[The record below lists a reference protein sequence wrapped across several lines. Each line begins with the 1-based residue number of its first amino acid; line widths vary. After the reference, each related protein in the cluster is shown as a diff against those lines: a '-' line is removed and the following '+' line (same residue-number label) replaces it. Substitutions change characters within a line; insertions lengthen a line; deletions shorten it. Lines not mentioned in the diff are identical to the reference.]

1 MSFIYSYINTH
12 TLIYFFCSIVVKVH
26 DHLETCQV
34 PIAGDGKHFYDHLEF
49 TDPDTLKFWG
59 YDRSR
64 FDYNAKN
71 YGPPTMEAYARP
83 KPPAGP
89 PPPDSDD
96 DDWVSGQASKS
107 NALLRGKATAHQG
120 QSTEQ
125 PERFTIRLSASSPG
139 PPKQPSGPPP
149 PKASRISTIMPPP
162 PKALLMLKVQNIK
175 HQVAIG
181 PLTSPLTTVQL
192 HNYMIMSMK
201 T

>member
-26 DHLETCQV
+26 DHLESCQV

-107 NALLRGKATAHQG
+107 KSLLRGKATAHQG

-125 PERFTIRLSASSPG
+125 PERNTMRSSASSPLQ
-139 PPKQPSGPPP
+139 PKPPSGPPP

-162 PKALLMLKVQNIK
+162 PKALLIPKV
-175 HQVAIG
+175 
-181 PLTSPLTTVQL
+181 
-192 HNYMIMSMK
+192 
-201 T
+201 